1 MGLDGVELVIA
12 FEEQFGISISDA
24 EAEKLETPRM
34 VCDFIYSK
42 ITTTGEK
49 ICQSQRAFYL
59 LRNAISN
66 TFGHKRKSITPDASI
81 DQFFSNPPDKSKWL
95 SLKKAVQAR
104 TWPELSRPIW
114 LKVLIVIIPA
124 AVFLALWLRS
134 PINPIT
140 GFFAIPIVGFF
151 SALISIY
158 IGTYLTRTMKTTIP
172 ARIKQVKDLIPF
184 AITSDEMK
192 WTKEQVSEHVK
203 RIVIDIVGISES
215 EYFEDAHFIKDLGI
229 D

>member
-12 FEEQFGISISDA
+12 FEEQFGVSMSDA

-42 ITTTGEK
+42 IVTTDEK
-49 ICQSQRAFYL
+49 ICQTQRAFYL
-59 LRNAISN
+59 IRRAISN
-66 TFGHKRKSITPDASI
+66 TFRHNRKSITPDAPI
-81 DQFFSNPPDKSKWL
+81 NQLFSNPPDKEKWL

-124 AVFLALWLRS
+124 SVFFTLWLRN
-134 PINPIT
+134 PINPIA
-140 GFFAIPIVGFF
+140 GFFAIPIIGFF
-151 SALISIY
+151 SAVITIY
-158 IGTYLTRTMKTTIP
+158 IGTSLTRPMKTTIP
-172 ARIKQVKDLIPF
+172 ANIKQVKDLIPF

-192 WTKEQVSEHVK
+192 WTKEQISEHVK
-203 RIVIDIVGISES
+203 RIVIEIVGISES
-215 EYFEDAHFIKDLGI
+215 EYFEDAHFIKDFGI